1 MNNLIWDSY
10 EDTNDDEKEKKFTE
24 NYFDS
29 VLKIVT
35 LFDSI

>member
-1 MNNLIWDSY
+1 MNNLIRNSD
-10 EDTNDDEKEKKFTE
+10 EDINYDEKEKKFTE

-35 LFDSI
+35 SFDSI